1 MKERNSKQKLIAL
14 AIAAVVFLN
23 IPILETVNKPILLL
37 GFPLL
42 YFYIFGV
49 WIILIVILYR
59 LSRRNPS

>member
-1 MKERNSKQKLIAL
+1 VKERNSKQKLIAL
-14 AIAAVVFLN
+14 AVAAAVLMN

-42 YFYIFGV
+42 YFYLFLV
-49 WIILIVILYR
+49 WLIIIVVLFW

>member
-14 AIAAVVFLN
+14 AIAAAVLMN

-42 YFYIFGV
+42 YLYIFTV
-49 WIILIVILYR
+49 WLIIIIILFR
-59 LSRRNPS
+59 LSRHNPS

>member
-23 IPILETVNKPILLL
+23 IPILETVNKPLLL
-37 GFPLL
+37 FGFPLL
-42 YFYIFGV
+42 YFYIFSV